1 MMSGMDSVRHIV
13 WDWNGTLLDDVTAC
27 VASVNDMLAPRGLP
41 TISEAHYRDIFDFPV
56 KRYYEQLGF
65 DLEREVWDEL
75 AQEFHRHYAR
85 HARESQLH
93 ADVDELMPALSAA
106 GYGMSVLSACE
117 ITLLER
123 MLTEHGLRQYFEH
136 VYGLDDLYASSKLAQ
151 GEALMAAL
159 QLPRDEVLL
168 VGDTLHDRDV
178 AAALGWSC
186 ALVAAGHQS
195 EARLSAGG
203 EGPSVIGHLGE
214 LTGLLGATSL

>member
-1 MMSGMDSVRHIV
+1 MDSVRHIV
-13 WDWNGTLLDDVTAC
+13 WDWNGTLLDDVAAC

-41 TISEAHYRDIFDFPV
+41 TLSETRYRDIFDFPV

-85 HARESQLH
+85 HARHAQLH
-93 ADVDELMPALSAA
+93 DGVDELMPALSAA

-123 MLTEHGLRQYFEH
+123 MLGEHGLRHHFEH

-159 QLPRDEVLL
+159 QLPREEVLL
-168 VGDTLHDRDV
+168 VGDTLHDLDV
-178 AAALGWSC
+178 AKALGWSC

-195 EARLSAGG
+195 EARLSASCKGHA
-203 EGPSVIGHLGE
+203 VIGQLGE
-214 LTGLLGATSL
+214 LTELLGATSR